1 MNDLIENISFLLV
14 TYKSEHIIKE
24 CLEKIPKQS
33 KIIIIENSNNLNLAT
48 DLKENKN
55 LKVFLNRN
63 KGYGQAVNVG
73 LTKVVTNFVFLISP
87 DVLLGNNTLKS
98 INNAIKILKND
109 FTIIVP
115 RSSQTDSEKDLI
127 QEGNISSGHA
137 MLINMNKI
145 QNRKL
150 FDENFF
156 LFYDDIDLS
165 IEIKK
170 KDGKIYTVD
179 NCDVSHY
186 GKNSTQYSF
195 NVEVLRNYHYYWSHF
210 YFHKKHDG
218 IIPAYIKS
226 SKKFFGSLSQY
237 FFAIVLFKKKKKYM
251 NKYKLLGLI
260 DSFLGKPASLRLE
273 DLTGNF

>member
-98 INNAIKILKND
+98 INNAI
-109 FTIIVP
+109 
-115 RSSQTDSEKDLI
+115 Q
-127 QEGNISSGHA
+127 
-137 MLINMNKI
+137 
-145 QNRKL
+145 
-150 FDENFF
+150 
-156 LFYDDIDLS
+156 
-165 IEIKK
+165 
-170 KDGKIYTVD
+170 
-179 NCDVSHY
+179 
-186 GKNSTQYSF
+186 
-195 NVEVLRNYHYYWSHF
+195 
-210 YFHKKHDG
+210 
-218 IIPAYIKS
+218 
-226 SKKFFGSLSQY
+226 
-237 FFAIVLFKKKKKYM
+237 
-251 NKYKLLGLI
+251 
-260 DSFLGKPASLRLE
+260 
-273 DLTGNF
+273 